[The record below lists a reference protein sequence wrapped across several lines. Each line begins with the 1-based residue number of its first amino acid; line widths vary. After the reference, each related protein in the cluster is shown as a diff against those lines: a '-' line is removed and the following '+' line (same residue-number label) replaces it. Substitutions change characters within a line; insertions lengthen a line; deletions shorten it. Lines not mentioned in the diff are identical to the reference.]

1 MQIRKVSVDLLV
13 VIALPRN
20 PLQSFNQWFQRQLD
34 MDKLRQYRG
43 EDGSIYSWNMR
54 SISDQRPLYWDS
66 PFFSLYENVSEDERN
81 RLFGIFLLDIN
92 KVQI

>member
-1 MQIRKVSVDLLV
+1 MVSK
-13 VIALPRN
+13 
-20 PLQSFNQWFQRQLD
+20 QLD

-66 PFFSLYENVSEDERN
+66 PFFSLYENVSEMTIGF
-81 RLFGIFLLDIN
+81 LVIFLLDIN